1 MATALNMTMK
11 LKQDAATKQHL
22 KDLKEAF
29 AASVQPLIDKA
40 LAESEIVHY
49 ARVLV
54 IDDQYIQVITEFD
67 GKSDDYTE
75 FFRLKLPG
83 VFKEIFSLVEG
94 VPAWDELNNKDT
106 FFRASRGFNLTALGE
121 VAPNDRSQGYL
132 FSACGNASVKEIKRA
147 LAAANE

>member
-11 LKQDAATKQHL
+11 LKQDAASKQHL
-22 KDLKEAF
+22 KDVKEAF
-29 AASVQPLIDKA
+29 AATIQPIIDKV

-67 GKSDDYTE
+67 GSPDAYTE
-75 FFRLKLPG
+75 FFRQRLPG

-94 VPAWDELNNKDT
+94 APAWDELNNRQT
-106 FFRASRGFNLTALGE
+106 FMQVAQSFNLDALGE
-121 VAPNDRSQGYL
+121 VKPGDNSQGYL
-132 FSACGNASVKEIKRA
+132 FSAYGDASVKEINRA
-147 LAAANE
+147 LAAASE